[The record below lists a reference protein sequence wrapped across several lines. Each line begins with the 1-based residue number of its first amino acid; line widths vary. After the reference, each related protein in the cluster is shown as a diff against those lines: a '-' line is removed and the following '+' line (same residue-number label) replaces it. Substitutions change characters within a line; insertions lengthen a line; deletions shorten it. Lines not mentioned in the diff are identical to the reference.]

1 MFMEDSDTGNDGV
14 NGGRVRFGDAN
25 DTEVAGAKTK
35 PQAEPQ
41 SILKANAVMS
51 PVDFAAL
58 TSQFSDSGSEGMSS
72 FEDDSEHDSLSNS
85 GSGTES
91 QSNSESDEQEEE
103 EDMDSPYRK
112 KKRKQQY
119 LYGLANEEE
128 EAELDSEID
137 FPDDPAEELPGAA
150 APPLSGRLDETDSG
164 RLETAT
170 IADYEDIDG
179 LMVTLDAYLKKN
191 RNSRALQPAAMRAA
205 PLLAALKHIKTKD
218 PPTWAQEASAAL
230 EVDAGPTK
238 TEVPASPVSSGLLGN
253 MLQKFKDLTEP
264 KLDSTDCEAL
274 GADDKVNMIM
284 AKLTEANVKKITT
297 RIYIEDAKSFKT
309 LLLTS
314 LMSSDQVIEEVVTKF
329 HQEVSPNWTLFELCN
344 DLGVERP
351 LRDWEIVTDV
361 ISAWEASA
369 SVNAIVMKKYGYRDT
384 VSEKSIAGK
393 YPRVQGWMYMELK
406 PGKWQR
412 RFFVLRDSNLYY
424 YKDAKQ
430 TGVET
435 LFCGLSNF
443 DVYTLSQRRKK
454 TPSPFTFA
462 LRSTDS
468 ISMFENKQD
477 YVRFL
482 SVDKEE
488 RLFDWVLAIRLAKSE
503 KTFADFP
510 ELFDDYNIPEK
521 VRKRRQRPHA
531 AGGSGKKPSGTLID
545 QSELKAPPSLPINTA
560 TELRRENTRL
570 ITSQPRAS
578 GPMSPPL
585 HQQKPLSRRPSQ
597 RAAPAIPR
605 PPLIRRATG
614 SPPPSG
620 SDDDE
625 EPLLVRQMRH
635 TSGAI
640 AGDDESRAPRGPDR
654 DDARLDRRPSRSEA
668 ERGDTSQSDR
678 DDTARRQHRRKP
690 RSTRHPD
697 DEHPNIYGDRDSD
710 PLALRAHG
718 AVRPSRS
725 LATGDLDPRRAH
737 TMHTSSSRIESR
749 HHRYEHPSDE
759 QRERRAHRESRD
771 HGDRDYEHRVR
782 TRRRDPEREAHH
794 REREAHRE
802 HRRERER
809 VRAAEGGERQL
820 RDTDPLGI
828 AITPDASTTTRR
840 HRSAATRS
848 KSESKPLGTLVDR
861 IGDAG
866 GGASTAARPLQRAR
880 TTRENNGAKR
890 SGGTLIDV
898 SDSPNCRRCGCS
910 EFKPGARGS
919 NCLNCYHAHMES

>member
-1 MFMEDSDTGNDGV
+1 MEDSDNGNDGA
-14 NGGRVRFGDAN
+14 NGARVRFGDVN
-25 DTEVAGAKTK
+25 ENTEAAGAKTK
-35 PQAEPQ
+35 PLPDNVEPQ

-72 FEDDSEHDSLSNS
+72 YDDDSEQGSLSNS

-91 QSNSESDEQEEE
+91 QSDSGSESDEDG
-103 EDMDSPYRK
+103 EDDEDTDSPYQK

-119 LYGLANEEE
+119 LYGLANDEE

-137 FPDDPAEELPGAA
+137 IPDDPAEESSGTAA
-150 APPLSGRLDETDSG
+150 AAHLTEHSNETDSG

-170 IADYEDIDG
+170 LADYEDIDG
-179 LMVTLDAYLKKN
+179 LLVTLDAYLKKN
-191 RNSRALQPAAMRAA
+191 RNSRALQPGAQRVA
-205 PLLAALKHIKTKD
+205 PPLAALRHVKTKE
-218 PPTWAQEASAAL
+218 PPSWVQEATAL
-230 EVDAGPTK
+230 EVDEGPSK
-238 TEVPASPVSSGLLGN
+238 TEVPASPVSSSLLGN

-264 KLDSTDCEAL
+264 KLELADREAL
-274 GADDKVNMIM
+274 GPDDKVNMIM

-361 ISAWEASA
+361 ISAWETSA

-412 RFFVLRDSNLYY
+412 RFFVLRESNLYY

-430 TGVET
+430 TGVES

-443 DVYTLSQRRKK
+443 DVYTLSQPRKK
-454 TPSPFTFA
+454 TPSAFTFA

-521 VRKRRQRPHA
+521 VRKRRHRPQG
-531 AGGSGKKPSGTLID
+531 GGSGKKPSGTLID
-545 QSELKAPPSLPINTA
+545 QSELKPPPSLPINGA
-560 TELRRENTRL
+560 SDLRRENTR
-570 ITSQPRAS
+570 S
-578 GPMSPPL
+578 GNNQARTVGPTSPPA

-597 RAAPAIPR
+597 RATGAPPR
-605 PPLIRRATG
+605 PPLVRRATG
-614 SPPPSG
+614 SPPSG

-640 AGDDESRAPRGPDR
+640 AGDDERGTPRGSDR
-654 DDARLDRRPSRSEA
+654 DDMRLDRRPSRSEP
-668 ERGDTSQSDR
+668 ERDDTSQSDR
-678 DDTARRQHRRKP
+678 DDTAHRQQRRKP
-690 RSTRHPD
+690 RSGRHPD
-697 DEHPNIYGDRDSD
+697 DEALLYPDRDCD
-710 PLALRAHG
+710 PLGMRTHG
-718 AVRPSRS
+718 VVRPSRNHAS
-725 LATGDLDPRRAH
+725 GDLDPRRAH
-737 TMHTSSSRIESR
+737 TVQSASSRTEPR
-749 HHRYEHPSDE
+749 HHRSERPSEE

-771 HGDRDYEHRVR
+771 PDRDYEHRLR
-782 TRRRDPEREAHH
+782 AKRRDAEREAHH

-802 HRRERER
+802 HRRERGER
-809 VRAAEGGERQL
+809 VRTGEGERPL
-820 RDTDPLGI
+820 RDSDPLAI
-828 AITPDASTTTRR
+828 AIPPGSSTRR
-840 HRSAATRS
+840 HRTVTRS
-848 KSESKPLGTLVDR
+848 ASESKPHGTLVDR
-861 IGDAG
+861 IGDVAG
-866 GGASTAARPLQRAR
+866 SGTAASRPVQRAR
-880 TTRENNGAKR
+880 TTRDSSGTKR
-890 SGGTLIDV
+890 AGGTLIDV

-910 EFKPGARGS
+910 EFKPGGRGS
-919 NCLNCYHAHMES
+919 NCLNCYHAHMDT